1 MKNIVF
7 LFLIFL
13 CCNKKSVTLS
23 ENKKVVLDT
32 IVVSFLDVP
41 KDFLYPLKSGGT
53 IENSKFDVQ
62 YFSDNEVFNL
72 KLNEEKSIK
81 KIPNKEDYIEIV
93 HSYNVFDEISILVK
107 KGDSVNINYID
118 KTPNFKIINKEVR
131 KHDLDYDFLVRKFIF
146 KSKYPYFIQSKNNPI
161 FYIDDLS
168 ILSRKDFNIEALKKN
183 IYLNAVKELSK
194 ERIFLDSI
202 YKNNE
207 FSLVNYN
214 YYKQRNYYNLLHIN
228 LKNEIENEVIDYKI
242 NDSLVKYKFYRH
254 YIYDYIIKNNRIKE
268 IAVSDGSILDSKAA
282 FDSVIKSTSFGEK
295 TKKFLLYTFLEEII
309 NNFSKPDAEKYFQLF
324 SENVT
329 DKKLIE
335 IIEKKYYGI
344 SKKATQK
351 ESTNVNF
358 INENK
363 KETSLDE
370 VVSNYKGKVLYI
382 DFWASWCA
390 PCRAAMP
397 SSRKLHETYKNE
409 NIEFIYVSIDKNFDA
424 WTKAYKKEFISGDN
438 NFLATNYPE
447 ATLYKEILLKSIPR
461 YLIYDKNGKL
471 VNGNAPSPDSQEII
485 TELKKYL

>member
-1 MKNIVF
+1 MRF
-7 LFLIFL
+7 LLFLIILFHFS
-13 CCNKKSVTLS
+13 CSQEKKKNIAKKTEEQNKITVIFKGRTYEKDSIKDPSGSVSYSLAKMFYR
-23 ENKKVVLDT
+23 ENNDFVDYELNVENVNKPDT
-32 IVVSFLDVP
+32 IVITTKNKIYLQHPFHLNFSATYILKPGDTVVFNYPNDTPYITYLNKNADSLGTNEYVRRN
-41 KDFLYPLKSGGT
+41 LEYPL
-53 IENSKFDVQ
+53 IESN
-62 YFSDNEVFNL
+62 FSFFRKNKRKRNKQE
-72 KLNEEKSIK
+72 EEKAQQDYKERNAIILSHFNSLKEKQAIEDEIYQINTFNQFENIEKHDSIFNATINLGIEKYSNCLLYSFYNKFPVVKIKTGNGVFVDSRINFDNVFKINSIK
-81 KIPNKEDYIEIV
+81 
-93 HSYNVFDEISILVK
+93 
-107 KGDSVNINYID
+107 
-118 KTPNFKIINKEVR
+118 
-131 KHDLDYDFLVRKFIF
+131 
-146 KSKYPYFIQSKNNPI
+146 SKN
-161 FYIDDLS
+161 
-168 ILSRKDFNIEALKKN
+168 KD
-183 IYLNAVKELSK
+183 
-194 ERIFLDSI
+194 
-202 YKNNE
+202 
-207 FSLVNYN
+207 
-214 YYKQRNYYNLLHIN
+214 
-228 LKNEIENEVIDYKI
+228 
-242 NDSLVKYKFYRH
+242 
-254 YIYDYIIKNNRIKE
+254 
-268 IAVSDGSILDSKAA
+268 
-282 FDSVIKSTSFGEK
+282 
-295 TKKFLLYTFLEEII
+295 FLLYTFLEEII

-471 VNGNAPSPDSQEII
+471 VNDNAPSPDSQEII